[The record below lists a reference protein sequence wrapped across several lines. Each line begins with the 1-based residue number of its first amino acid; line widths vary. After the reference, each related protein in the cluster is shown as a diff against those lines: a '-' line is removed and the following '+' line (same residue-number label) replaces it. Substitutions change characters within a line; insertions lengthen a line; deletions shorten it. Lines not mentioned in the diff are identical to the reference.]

1 MYISAS
7 SSSSLPISTTN
18 TASRILSSAFA
29 TSSSGRRSFSGNKN
43 VPPKKSDF
51 RDDPRSKSPQRCFLT
66 RASASSSS
74 SQDST
79 MTPIQLQD
87 VARKQFE
94 NRERSRAQM
103 VRHSSSSFSFF
114 SLRLTR
120 GCLGKL
126 SDSARKF
133 FFIFE
138 PKNRWNG
145 GYKRFDRELSNRRD
159 ERKRRLI
166 NQRRIFLAQE

>member
-1 MYISAS
+1 MFSYESE
-7 SSSSLPISTTN
+7 
-18 TASRILSSAFA
+18 RIVVVVSGFDDDADSVARRGEETVREPRAKSSAN
-29 TSSSGRRSFSGNKN
+29 GK
-43 VPPKKSDF
+43 
-51 RDDPRSKSPQRCFLT
+51 
-66 RASASSSS
+66 
-74 SQDST
+74 
-79 MTPIQLQD
+79 
-87 VARKQFE
+87 
-94 NRERSRAQM
+94 
-103 VRHSSSSFSFF
+103 SSSFTFSFS
-114 SLRLTR
+114 SLCLTR

-145 GYKRFDRELSNRRD
+145 GYKLFDRELSNRRD

>member
-1 MYISAS
+1 MFSDERERVVVVVSGFDDDSDSVARRGEETVRE
-7 SSSSLPISTTN
+7 PR
-18 TASRILSSAFA
+18 AKSSANG
-29 TSSSGRRSFSGNKN
+29 TSVVYF
-43 VPPKKSDF
+43 F
-51 RDDPRSKSPQRCFLT
+51 FLLVVF
-66 RASASSSS
+66 
-74 SQDST
+74 D
-79 MTPIQLQD
+79 
-87 VARKQFE
+87 
-94 NRERSRAQM
+94 RE
-103 VRHSSSSFSFF
+103 
-114 SLRLTR
+114 R

-145 GYKRFDRELSNRRD
+145 GYKLFDRELSNRRD

>member
-43 VPPKKSDF
+43 VPPKKSNF

-74 SQDST
+74 SQDSM

-114 SLRLTR
+114 SLCLTR

>member
-1 MYISAS
+1 MFSDES
-7 SSSSLPISTTN
+7 E
-18 TASRILSSAFA
+18 RIIVVVSGFDDDADSVARRGEETVREPRAKSSANG
-29 TSSSGRRSFSGNKN
+29 TSSSF
-43 VPPKKSDF
+43 
-51 RDDPRSKSPQRCFLT
+51 T
-66 RASASSSS
+66 
-74 SQDST
+74 
-79 MTPIQLQD
+79 
-87 VARKQFE
+87 
-94 NRERSRAQM
+94 
-103 VRHSSSSFSFF
+103 FSFF
-114 SLRLTR
+114 SVCLTER